1 MHLAHRILL
10 FSLIF
15 FITACAHDP
24 KQVEASRPL
33 VTAINSSYSL
43 IPEDLQ
49 APLNNQDQGT
59 TFNKNGVIYTI
70 EERYIS
76 ALGSQCIKLSYAM
89 NKNYTKRSVV
99 CKENNKW
106 YQVPQL
112 EQTSVS
118 TLLIEE

>member
-1 MHLAHRILL
+1 MHLAPRTLL
-10 FSLIF
+10 FSVVC

-33 VTAINSSYSL
+33 VTAVNSSHSL
-43 IPEDLQ
+43 MPENLQ
-49 APLNNQDQGT
+49 APLNNQVQGT
-59 TFNKNGVIYTI
+59 TFNINGVVYTI

-89 NKNYTKRSVV
+89 NKNYSKRSVV

-106 YQVPQL
+106 YQVPPL

>member
-1 MHLAHRILL
+1 MHLTHRILL

-70 EERYIS
+70 EERYKV
-76 ALGSQCIKLSYAM
+76 KL
-89 NKNYTKRSVV
+89 
-99 CKENNKW
+99 CDE
-106 YQVPQL
+106 
-112 EQTSVS
+112 
-118 TLLIEE
+118 

>member
-1 MHLAHRILL
+1 MHLTHRILL

-49 APLNNQDQGT
+49 AP
-59 TFNKNGVIYTI
+59 Y
-70 EERYIS
+70 
-76 ALGSQCIKLSYAM
+76 
-89 NKNYTKRSVV
+89 VV
-99 CKENNKW
+99 CVVGPGYWGYECSEGC
-106 YQVPQL
+106 Q
-112 EQTSVS
+112 EQRPLKSFITPP
-118 TLLIEE
+118 